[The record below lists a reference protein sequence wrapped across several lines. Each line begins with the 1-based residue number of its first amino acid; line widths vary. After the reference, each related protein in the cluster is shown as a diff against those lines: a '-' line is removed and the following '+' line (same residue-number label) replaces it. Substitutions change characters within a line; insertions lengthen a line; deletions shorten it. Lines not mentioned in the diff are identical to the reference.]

1 MTAKPK
7 KDKTAK
13 KKPAGKPDY
22 HGERQLRHIFTEKET
37 IEIAKKMA
45 EASRDLNQA
54 EEEKKAVTS
63 TLKAKVD
70 GIQAR
75 VNEHAG
81 KINSGFE
88 YRTTP
93 ITTKFHTPKTGQK
106 QTIRDDT
113 GEIIEIDQMSM
124 AEMQDELPLGSVEPF
139 NPAINEDAEKRI
151 KASPGVVPCEADGD
165 AKDLVE

>member
-7 KDKTAK
+7 KDKPTK
-13 KKPAGKPDY
+13 KKPTVKPDY
-22 HGERQLRHIFTEKET
+22 HGERQLRHVFSEKET

-93 ITTKFHTPKTGQK
+93 ITVKFHTPKTGQK
-106 QTIRDDT
+106 QTARDDT
-113 GEIIEIDQMSM
+113 GEIIETDQMSM
-124 AEMQDELPLGSVEPF
+124 AEMQDELPLGTVEPF
-139 NPAINEDAEKRI
+139 NPAMTEENSKRI
-151 KASPGVVPCEADGD
+151 KANPGVVSVPADGD
-165 AKDLVE
+165 GKDLVE